1 MRRMIFLISLLRVDD
16 RLIHG
21 QVAVV
26 WRRYLNVN
34 RIVVANNDILNII
47 VQIMALKQPLPE

>member
-1 MRRMIFLISLLRVDD
+1 MISLIRIDD

-26 WRRYLNVN
+26 WTKHLCVN
-34 RIVVANNDILNII
+34 RIVVATYQIVNTE
-47 VQIMALKQPLPE
+47 VQIDRASCRE